1 MSNEI
6 VSNILGKLT
15 QDEDIEEWLYSEE
28 VEVPFFDNQE
38 FMFVFMK
45 NDPSFVNE
53 SDSAI
58 RNFIGLEKVDRLNIS
73 DLVYQNC
80 FEFLEQID
88 YDELDK
94 PLWEINDKNDIW
106 NFVTPTK
113 IYVSKRHRRDCDIYI
128 HIACECAWEQEH
140 GLQLVFRQ
148 GKKLTRISD
157 QDGHLTLADA
167 FDKPDEQD
175 KLFSEF

>member
-1 MSNEI
+1 MISN
-6 VSNILGKLT
+6 VLGKLT
-15 QDEDIEEWLYSEE
+15 QDKDIEEWLYSEE
-28 VEVPFFDNQE
+28 IAVPFFDNQKLAVI
-38 FMFVFMK
+38 FM
-45 NDPSFVNE
+45 NNERNFVNE

-58 RNFIGLEKVDRLNIS
+58 RNFLSLGNDERLKLSN
-73 DLVYQNC
+73 LVHENC

-94 PLWEINDKNDIW
+94 PLWEIKDKNDIW

-128 HIACECAWEQEH
+128 QVSCECAWEQEH

-167 FDKPDEQD
+167 FDKPDEED
-175 KLFSEF
+175 KLLSEF

>member
-1 MSNEI
+1 MISN
-6 VSNILGKLT
+6 VLGKLT
-15 QDEDIEEWLYSEE
+15 QDKDIEEWLYSEK
-28 VEVPFFDNQE
+28 VEVPFFDNQK
-38 FMFVFMK
+38 FTFVFTK
-45 NDPSFVNE
+45 CDSDFVNE
-53 SDSAI
+53 SDSSI
-58 RNFIGLEKVDRLNIS
+58 RNFLNLGNDERLKIS

-94 PLWEINDKNDIW
+94 PLWEIKDKNDIW
-106 NFVTPTK
+106 NFVTPTN

-128 HIACECAWEQEH
+128 QVACECAWEQEH

-167 FDKPDEQD
+167 FDKPDEED
-175 KLFSEF
+175 KLLSEF